1 MPKTPQKSVQHPFT
15 CVLCL
20 DHQPCRKY
28 RFCDVKCRTNDM
40 LVKLATLFGEATD
53 DLEVHVDAGIC
64 HTCFLK
70 VDKFASFRE
79 SGKKSLSCY
88 RQTIKSETSM
98 KRLLSLS
105 PEATKTSTQL
115 ETVTHTTRDPSKKC
129 RQQLKF
135 TAPTTVPP
143 VTANK
148 PPQLSQTKTPTA
160 REPSKKCREQ
170 LKFTTPTNVHPVTA
184 DKPSHMSQL
193 PDAIPLT
200 SHQGCTVEANNEEK
214 QEVAS
219 RLQFIKDT
227 GLQWLPTSKNSEVT
241 RLAFLKKI
249 YNEASQLCL
258 REPKSVLWAQRS
270 MDILRENK
278 KFLKQILQEMKER

>member
-1 MPKTPQKSVQHPFT
+1 M
-15 CVLCL
+15 
-20 DHQPCRKY
+20 
-28 RFCDVKCRTNDM
+28 
-40 LVKLATLFGEATD
+40 
-53 DLEVHVDAGIC
+53 DAGIC

-88 RQTIKSETSM
+88 RQTINSETRM

-105 PEATKTSTQL
+105 PDATKTSTQL
-115 ETVTHTTRDPSKKC
+115 EMETPNAREPSKKC

-135 TAPTTVPP
+135 TAQPTVPP

-148 PPQLSQTKTPTA
+148 PSQQSQTETPTARKPSTKCRQQLKFTAPTNMPPVTADNPPQPSQTKTPTA
-160 REPSKKCREQ
+160 RESSKQKSKEQ
-170 LKFTTPTNVHPVTA
+170 LKLTTSTNVHPVTA
-184 DKPSHMSQL
+184 DKPPHMSQL
-193 PDAIPLT
+193 PDAIPLPPD
-200 SHQGCTVEANNEEK
+200 QGYTVKENKEEK
-214 QEVAS
+214 QEAVS

-227 GLQWLPTSKNSEVT
+227 GLQWLPKNKNSEVI

-249 YNEASQLCL
+249 YIEASQLCL

-270 MDILRENK
+270 MDILRENN

>member
-1 MPKTPQKSVQHPFT
+1 M
-15 CVLCL
+15 
-20 DHQPCRKY
+20 
-28 RFCDVKCRTNDM
+28 
-40 LVKLATLFGEATD
+40 
-53 DLEVHVDAGIC
+53 DAGIC

-88 RQTIKSETSM
+88 RQTIKDETRM

-105 PEATKTSTQL
+105 PDATKTSTQL
-115 ETVTHTTRDPSKKC
+115 EMETPTARQPSKKC

-135 TAPTTVPP
+135 TAPTTVPQVTVDKPSQQSQTETPTARKPSSKCRQQLKFTAPTNMPP

-148 PPQLSQTKTPTA
+148 PPQLSQTKKHTA
-160 REPSKKCREQ
+160 REPSNKCIEQ

-184 DKPSHMSQL
+184 DKPPHMSQL
-193 PDAIPLT
+193 PDAIPLPPD
-200 SHQGCTVEANNEEK
+200 QGYTVKENKEEK
-214 QEVAS
+214 QEAAS
-219 RLQFIKDT
+219 RLQLIKDT
-227 GLQWLPTSKNSEVT
+227 GLQWLPKSKNSEVT

-249 YNEASQLCL
+249 YIEASQLCL

-278 KFLKQILQEMKER
+278 MFLKQILQEMKER